1 MTIEKLTTNNH
12 RLVLGFLLVTTL
24 LLSAG
29 CSDNGGKQSREE
41 ANVANVTQPTKE
53 TTEERVARRAQ
64 AHMDALIA
72 RDWAKAYEYLPP
84 ATRQLKPLQIYADK
98 MKSGAIIR
106 TAAKV
111 KRVECE
117 TDVCQVT
124 VDLSYIYSGVMTA
137 YRGEESKSLVKEK
150 WIFSQGDWWL
160 APQ

>member
-1 MTIEKLTTNNH
+1 MTIEKFSMNSPN
-12 RLVLGFLLVTTL
+12 RVLGFLLVAAVFL
-24 LLSAG
+24 AAG
-29 CSDNGGKQSREE
+29 CSDNGGKQPREE

-72 RDWAKAYEYLPP
+72 RDWVKAYEYLPP
-84 ATRQLKPLQIYADK
+84 ATRQFKPLQIYADK

-111 KRVECE
+111 KAVECE
-117 TDVCQVT
+117 ADVCQVT
-124 VDLSYIYSGVMTA
+124 VDLSYTYSGVITA
-137 YRGEESKSLVKEK
+137 FRGEESKSLVKEK